1 MEKFF
6 CVLGI
11 YDGATQHRLEEYQ
24 RAILDQG
31 FAGRQTMGIPFH
43 VTLGTFGL
51 ERREELLEKLRGLC
65 MEPVEVFFNH
75 MGMFEGQRVLFL
87 APDVSRELL
96 DLKEHFSDEKGWTA
110 HTTMLIDERER
121 ILRAGEILGER
132 FRRFSGRITGAALY
146 EFFPSKK
153 LGERNLEWRGAE
165 HDN

>member
-87 APDVSRELL
+87 ADRREEPGPAGRGDSGGAVPAVL
-96 DLKEHFSDEKGWTA
+96 
-110 HTTMLIDERER
+110 REDHR
-121 ILRAGEILGER
+121 
-132 FRRFSGRITGAALY
+132 
-146 EFFPSKK
+146 
-153 LGERNLEWRGAE
+153 RGALRVLPLKKAGGAE
-165 HDN
+165 FGVERSRT